1 MIRGKASHVSGAAQN
16 DQDLRRRNVA
26 GKGENGS
33 AISPGVEVD
42 NKKLQPVKSQNSF
55 IKLLDDYEFLL
66 APFLFTILAFFTRM
80 YKIGLSDIVTW
91 DEAHF
96 GKFGSHYLKREFYFD
111 VHPPLGKMLVGL
123 SGYMAGYNGS
133 FEFKSGEKY
142 PEGLNYTFMR
152 LFNSAF
158 GAMCVPVAY
167 FTAREL
173 HFRRPTVWLVTLMVL
188 FENSYA
194 TISRFILL
202 DSMLLFFTFTTTLCW
217 ARFHRLRHE
226 SFTLQW
232 FVWLFLTGIN
242 IGCVC
247 SVKWVGLFCTALVGA
262 YTIEDLW
269 NKFGDLE
276 MPKVEL
282 MSHFA
287 ARVVGLIVVPMLVYM
302 FSFYIHFVVLENSG
316 PGDAQMSSLFQA
328 NLKGTDVGK
337 DSPLEVAY
345 GSRATLKNM
354 GYGGG
359 LLHSHVQSYPEGSQQ
374 QQVTCYHHKDANND
388 WFFYPNR
395 GEPLYDIEQPL
406 KYVADKDVL
415 RLIHS
420 QTGRN
425 LHSHAVAAPVTK
437 GDYEVSC
444 YGNTTVGDEKDH
456 WTVEVVD
463 DVASRDYSKI
473 RTLTTA
479 FRLKHT
485 SLGCYLRAGNVN
497 LPQWGFKQ
505 IEVTCAKEN
514 KPKDVYTH
522 WNVESHWNERLPA
535 GDPGSYKSPFLRDF
549 MHLNVA
555 MMTSNNALVPDPDK
569 QDDLASQFWQ
579 WPILHVGLRM
589 CGWDDNTVKY
599 FLLGNPVVYWGST
612 ASLFIFGALI
622 AWYLVR
628 WQRGY
633 EELKPEEIDQIH
645 YGGLYPVLG
654 WFLHYMPFVAMA
666 RVTYVHHYYP
676 ALYFAIL
683 TMGFVVDWFT
693 KPLQRR
699 NKRLEWMAYGVL
711 YAVTIGLFWTFRA
724 IVFGMEGDNKQW
736 RHLKWFDR
744 WRITE

>member
-1 MIRGKASHVSGAAQN
+1 MAANRASYTTGTKQDSL
-16 DQDLRRRNVA
+16 DLRRRNVQHID
-26 GKGENGS
+26 KSNGS
-33 AISPGVEVD
+33 IP
-42 NKKLQPVKSQNSF
+42 QPVDSEEDKKSRQPQQAILSIF
-55 IKLLDDYEFLL
+55 DDYEPLI
-66 APFLFTILAFFTRM
+66 APLIFIALAFFTRM
-80 YKIGLSDIVTW
+80 YKIGLSPIVTW

-123 SGYMAGYNGS
+123 SGYIAGYNGS
-133 FEFKSGEKY
+133 FEFKSGDTY
-142 PEGLNYTFMR
+142 PEEVNYTFMR
-152 LFNSAF
+152 LFNSTF
-158 GAMCVPVAY
+158 GALCVPLAY
-167 FTAREL
+167 YTAKEL
-173 HFRRPTVWLVTLMVL
+173 NFRRPAVWLVTLMVL

-202 DSMLLFFTFTTTLCW
+202 DSMLLFFTFTTVLCW
-217 ARFHRLRHE
+217 ARFHRLREE
-226 SFTLQW
+226 SFSPEW
-232 FVWLFLTGIN
+232 FLWLLLSGIS

-247 SVKWVGLFCTALVGA
+247 SVKWVGLFCTALVGL
-262 YTIEDLW
+262 YTVEDLW

-276 MPKVEL
+276 MPVIVYGQHL
-282 MSHFA
+282 A
-287 ARVVGLIVVPMLVYM
+287 ARIIGLILVPSLVYM
-302 FSFYIHFVVLENSG
+302 FSFWVHFLVLENSG

-328 NLKGTDVGK
+328 NLRGTEVGK
-337 DSPLEVAY
+337 DSPLEIVY

-359 LLHSHVQSYPEGSQQ
+359 LLHSHVQTYPEGSNQ

-395 GEPLYDIEQPL
+395 MEPEYDLNAPL
-406 KYVADKDVL
+406 RYVADKAVI

-425 LHSHAVAAPVTK
+425 LHSHQVSAPVTK
-437 GDYEVSC
+437 ADYEVSS

-456 WTVEVVD
+456 WTVEVVSD
-463 DVASRDYSKI
+463 AASNDRSKI

-485 SLGCYLRAGNVN
+485 ALGCYLRAGNVN

-505 IEVTCAKEN
+505 IEVTCVKQN
-514 KPKDVYTH
+514 KPRDVYTH
-522 WNVESHWNERLPA
+522 WNVEAHFNEKLPP
-535 GDPGSYKSPFLRDF
+535 GNPGSYKSPFFRDF
-549 MHLNVA
+549 IHLNVA

-579 WPILHVGLRM
+579 WPVLNVGLRM
-589 CGWDDNTVKY
+589 CGWDNHIVKY

-612 ASLFIFGALI
+612 VSLGVTGLLVT
-622 AWYLVR
+622 WYLVR

-633 EELKPEEIDQIH
+633 DELKPADIDQIH
-645 YGGLYPVLG
+645 YAGLYPVLG
-654 WFLHYMPFVAMA
+654 WFLHYLPFVAMA

-683 TMGFVVDWFT
+683 TMGFVLDWMT
-693 KPLQRR
+693 RPLSR
-699 NKRLEWMAYGVL
+699 KDKKVEAAIYGVL
-711 YAVTIGLFWTFRA
+711 YVAIVTLFVMFRA

-736 RHLKWFDR
+736 RHLKWFDS
-744 WRITE
+744 WRITD